1 MINKITG
8 YPESTMEV
16 LIGKK
21 SGKQYKGLAVPIK
34 AKFPDSINYTFM
46 FEHGLKYLA
55 KLRLRGTEL
64 CVLLDM
70 ISRLEYDNW
79 IRVSQATI
87 AEDLGLKRQHISI
100 AIKKL
105 VEEKIILREADPSDR
120 RRLIYRLNPS
130 LGWRGEPKEWFE
142 CAAEK
147 DYEPIPPCFIRS
159 KAK

>member
-1 MINKITG
+1 
-8 YPESTMEV
+8 MET

-21 SGKQYKGLAVPIK
+21 SGRHYKGLAVPIK
-34 AKFPDSINYTFM
+34 TKFPESIKYAFM
-46 FEHGLKYLA
+46 FEHGLKHLA
-55 KLRLRGTEL
+55 RLRLRGTEL
-64 CVLLDM
+64 CILLEL

-79 IRVSQATI
+79 IRISQQTL
-87 AEDLGLKRQHISI
+87 AEDLGLKKSNVSI

-105 VEEKIILREADPSDR
+105 VEEKIILRETDPSDR

-147 DYEPIPPCFIRS
+147 DYEPIPPCFVRS